1 MPRWVSLAVFFR
13 KWGQCSTYSDS
24 PSIVFYKAEV
34 PFKCAAAGHCKVC
47 ASMIQGCLRVLTFAP
62 GSVCSCRCR
71 RAPSHWQPPSLRG
84 APTPQQSREER
95 EREASKEIGQHE
107 KIQPRNTEIFQ
118 PLHLTC
124 ELQWREGTWVD
135 ATLEQQLSPKS
146 LTAQAQIQ
154 HPNLCSPASRNS
166 HLIENPEDSE
176 LQGAGILSPLSYTIF
191 WSYFK

>member
-95 EREASKEIGQHE
+95 ERGFQRDWTTWKNSTQEHWNLSATSFNLWTAMTWRHLGGCHTGAAA
-107 KIQPRNTEIFQ
+107 QPQVPHSTSTD
-118 PLHLTC
+118 P
-124 ELQWREGTWVD
+124 
-135 ATLEQQLSPKS
+135 APKS
-146 LTAQAQIQ
+146 LQ
-154 HPNLCSPASRNS
+154 PCL
-166 HLIENPEDSE
+166 SE
-176 LQGAGILSPLSYTIF
+176 LTPHWESRGFRTTRGWYFVPSKLYYILVLL
-191 WSYFK
+191 